1 MVIRE
6 ELADGIIII
15 GVRDTRLV
23 GPVEGRGW
31 ATAVLGATAVGGAAL
46 RGWVPSVTDL
56 SVMPW
61 YVPVVSI
68 LKPSVSLKK
77 KKKKQDLF

>member
-6 ELADGIIII
+6 ELADGIIMI

-31 ATAVLGATAVGGAAL
+31 ATAVGATAVGAAAL
-46 RGWVPSVTDL
+46 RGWVPSVTDF
-56 SVMPW
+56 SVIPW

-68 LKPSVSLKK
+68 LKPSVSNNSKK
-77 KKKKQDLF
+77 IFILLFN

>member
-6 ELADGIIII
+6 ELADGMIII

-31 ATAVLGATAVGGAAL
+31 ATAAGVAAVGAAAL
-46 RGWVPSVTDL
+46 RGCVPSVTDF
-56 SVMPW
+56 SVMP
-61 YVPVVSI
+61 
-68 LKPSVSLKK
+68 
-77 KKKKQDLF
+77 